1 MGATALGAVARR
13 MCPVGTGPCHL
24 CVAADEFRA
33 ALDCRRAL
41 LLAAMLGGAGA
52 SLQAE
57 WQSLADEYIIHN
69 APLAAARTQL
79 QPIEHLTMLV
89 RNWLPAMVYWR
100 MLSSG
105 TMICSTMKLL
115 VLG

>member
-1 MGATALGAVARR
+1 